1 MIQFGNPVGQPA
13 PYQYASQP
21 QNQGGGGHQTQN
33 PTAAVSGGYV
43 ASAFA
48 IAPVALVPAY
58 MMAYPQMMATGM
70 PMAGTGMAGP
80 SMAGGMAN
88 SGAEGQHVTANPTNA
103 IAQDQS
109 GFHFGGASMGGM
121 YGMPVMMSPM
131 FVAFGFPVF
140 GYAAAP
146 GGQPPAELS
155 EPVDVPDVVEPD
167 VIDDVVTA
175 PVPDV
180 EVPVEGPVIDVVPP
194 VNTDPDPGPSL
205 PNLPVEVS
213 ADEFSKYRMI
223 ETSKKMETNL
233 EFSLKT
239 QEGDEITLSFNQLD
253 VQEMSRF
260 GGKTLEGQ
268 RIRDFDFN
276 ESSERLVNMDVA
288 GELDADEY
296 AAVQSVLSS
305 VVEAVQ
311 SFFTGD
317 MMSAMSKLKAM
328 DFDSSE
334 LAELSLNMSMSK
346 SAEITKGYHNGDDR
360 MHDLRN
366 RDADVVNALEFMA
379 NEQKRLIDVASEVL
393 EMPSAV
399 KMVKALI
406 PPMMSEPFAE
416 LRDEIQS
423 AKEVVESDD
432 DAVVSDE
439 AENGDDD

>member
-1 MIQFGNPVGQPA
+1 MIHFGNPAGLPA

-21 QNQGGGGHQTQN
+21 QNQSAGGHNTQN
-33 PTAAVSGGYV
+33 PTSAVGGSASGGFV

-48 IAPVALVPAY
+48 VAPVALVPAY
-58 MMAYPQMMATGM
+58 MVAYPQMMATGM
-70 PMAGTGMAGP
+70 PIAGTGMAGTGMAG
-80 SMAGGMAN
+80 AGAVSG
-88 SGAEGQHVTANPTNA
+88 GAEGQHVTSNPTNSMPG
-103 IAQDQS
+103 DQG
-109 GFHFGGASMGGM
+109 GFHFGGASLGGM
-121 YGMPVMMSPM
+121 YGMPMMMSPM

-140 GYAAAP
+140 GYGAAQ
-146 GGQPPAELS
+146 GTQPPASPS
-155 EPVDVPDVVEPD
+155 EPVDAPDVVEPD
-167 VIDDVVTA
+167 VIEDVVPA

-194 VNTDPDPGPSL
+194 SNAEDSGPML

-213 ADEFSKYRMI
+213 ADEFAKYRMV
-223 ETSKKMETNL
+223 ETSKKLETNL
-233 EFSLKT
+233 EFSLTT

-260 GGKTLEGQ
+260 GGKTLDGQ
-268 RIRDFDFN
+268 RVRDFDFN
-276 ESSERLVNMDVA
+276 ESSERLVNMDVV

-360 MHDLRN
+360 MHDS
-366 RDADVVNALEFMA
+366 
-379 NEQKRLIDVASEVL
+379 KKS
-393 EMPSAV
+393 
-399 KMVKALI
+399 
-406 PPMMSEPFAE
+406 
-416 LRDEIQS
+416 
-423 AKEVVESDD
+423 
-432 DAVVSDE
+432 
-439 AENGDDD
+439 

>member
-1 MIQFGNPVGQPA
+1 MIHFGNSVGQPT
-13 PYQYASQP
+13 PYQYATQP
-21 QNQGGGGHQTQN
+21 QTQGGAGHNTQN
-33 PTAAVSGGYV
+33 PTSVVSGGASGGFV

-48 IAPVALVPAY
+48 VAPVALVPTY
-58 MMAYPQMMATGM
+58 MVAYPQMMATGM
-70 PMAGTGMAGP
+70 PMAGTGMAG
-80 SMAGGMAN
+80 AGAAN
-88 SGAEGQHVTANPTNA
+88 GGAEGQHVTSNPTNSMPG
-103 IAQDQS
+103 DQS
-109 GFHFGGASMGGM
+109 GFHFGGASLGGM
-121 YGMPVMMSPM
+121 YGMPMMMSPM

-146 GGQPPAELS
+146 GGQPPANPS
-155 EPVDVPDVVEPD
+155 EPVDVPDAVEPD
-167 VIDDVVTA
+167 VIEDVVPA

-194 VNTDPDPGPSL
+194 SSNDEPGPSL

-213 ADEFSKYRMI
+213 ADEFAKYRMV
-223 ETSKKMETNL
+223 ETSKKLETNL

-239 QEGDEITLSFNQLD
+239 LEGDEITLSFNQLD

-260 GGKTLEGQ
+260 GGKTLDGQ
-268 RIRDFDFN
+268 RVRDFDFN
-276 ESSERLVNMDVA
+276 ESSERIVNMDVV

-346 SAEITKGYHNGDDR
+346 SAEVTKGYHNGDDR
-360 MHDLRN
+360 LHDLRN

-423 AKEVVESDD
+423 AKEVVESDNEP
-432 DAVVSDE
+432 VT
-439 AENGDDD
+439 ENEDDD